1 MQSTTKLTFLALAAA
16 FPWAA
21 HAKINVVATTPDFGA
36 LAKEIGGNKVDV
48 AVLAKPTE
56 DPHFVDAK
64 PSFIL
69 KLNRADVL
77 IEGGAQLEMGW
88 LPPLLD
94 GARNSRIA
102 PDAPGHLAASRGIE
116 LLEVPTT
123 LDRSRGDLHA
133 LGNPHFML
141 DPGNARMVAE
151 RIAGVF
157 AELDPKSADEF
168 RGNLKAFRDRLDVKL
183 AEWQGRMA
191 PFRGMHVVTYH
202 NSWIYFG
209 QRFGLKMG
217 LYLEPKP
224 GIPPTPT
231 HLAEVITRI
240 KAEKVR
246 AILVEPYQNRKT
258 AETVARETGAVIVDV
273 AQFPGGVKGTE
284 GGYIPLMDYVI
295 NSLAKALSG
304 ANK

>member
-1 MQSTTKLTFLALAAA
+1 MFLLVAVL
-16 FPWAA
+16 PWAA
-21 HAKINVVATTPDFGA
+21 HAKLNVVATTPDFGA
-36 LAKEIGGNKVDV
+36 LAKEIGGNKVDLT
-48 AVLAKPTE
+48 VLAKPTE

-88 LPPLLD
+88 LSSLLD
-94 GARNSRIA
+94 GARNPKVGA
-102 PDAPGHLAASRGIE
+102 GAPGHLAAARGIE
-116 LLEVPTT
+116 LLEVPAT

-133 LGNPHFML
+133 SGNPHFML
-141 DPGNARMVAE
+141 DPVNARIVAG
-151 RIAGVF
+151 RIAGTF

-168 RGNLKAFRDRLDVKL
+168 RANLKTFNDRLEVRL
-183 AEWQGRMA
+183 AEWQARLA
-191 PFRGMHVVTYH
+191 PFRGMQVVTYH

-209 QRFGLKMG
+209 QRFGLGMG

-224 GIPPTPT
+224 GIPPTPS
-231 HLAEVITRI
+231 HLAEVIARM

-258 AETVARETGAVIVDV
+258 AETVVRETGAVIVDV

-284 GGYIPLMDYVI
+284 SGYIALMDQVI
-295 NSLAKALSG
+295 NSLAKALSAAG
-304 ANK
+304 K

>member
-1 MQSTTKLTFLALAAA
+1 MTKLTLLALVAAL
-16 FPWAA
+16 PWAA
-21 HAKINVVATTPDFGA
+21 YAKITVVATTPDFGA
-36 LAKEIGGNKVDV
+36 LAKEIGGNKVDL

-88 LPPLLD
+88 LPSLLD
-94 GARNSRIA
+94 GARNPRIA
-102 PDAPGHLAASRGIE
+102 AGAPGHLAAARGIQ
-116 LLEVPTT
+116 LLEVPAT

-141 DPGNARMVAE
+141 DPVNARIVAG
-151 RIAGVF
+151 RIAETF

-168 RGNLKAFRDRLDVKL
+168 RANLKAFSDRLDAKL

-191 PFRGMHVVTYH
+191 PFRGLQVATYH

-209 QRFGLKMG
+209 QRFGLGMG

-231 HLAEVITRI
+231 HLAEVITRM

-258 AETVARETGAVIVDV
+258 AETVVRETGAVIVDV

-284 GGYIPLMDYVI
+284 GGYIPLMDHVI
-295 NSLAKALSG
+295 NALAKALS
-304 ANK
+304 AADK